1 MAKTNATGMAA
12 RFPAGEAETH
22 PMGASARR
30 PQGEALAPHAGA
42 AQPPLDLS
50 LGHIGTS
57 PMDAEID
64 FVSDG
69 PYTVQL
75 DYEGMTATLSVD
87 RDSHYSRDVRRR
99 SLRKVEGLLA
109 TAQKSGMRVVR
120 GVV

>member
-1 MAKTNATGMAA
+1 MPKTNTISTAA
-12 RFPAGEAETH
+12 RFPVGEAETH
-22 PMGASARR
+22 
-30 PQGEALAPHAGA
+30 
-42 AQPPLDLS
+42 PPLDLS

-87 RDSHYSRDVRRR
+87 RDSHYSRDVWRR

-109 TAQKSGMRVVR
+109 TAKKSGMRVVR